1 MAKLKRSGK
10 FYRKNEAEVMES
22 LGLKPTINSGSTW
35 IEKEDGQSDE
45 IICQLKS
52 TDAQSIRIVKKDIDT
67 LIYNSL
73 VVHKL
78 PVFAIQFLS
87 TNEVFLLVRPEDIKE
102 VSDSLNKAPI
112 DNQSIKSPTQFLG
125 LDSGD
130 DRPLKA
136 GNNDS
141 DIIDIS
147 DNVDVPQKRIIK
159 SGSSARKEL
168 EKERESKYKK
178 KIKKAT

>member
-35 IEKEDGQSDE
+35 IEKEDGQSED

-67 LIYNSL
+67 LIYNSM

-87 TNEVFLLVRPEDIKE
+87 TNEVFLLIRPEDIIQ
-102 VSDSLNKAPI
+102 VSQSLSGERAGNDLNKSST
-112 DNQSIKSPTQFLG
+112 NFLG
-125 LDSGD
+125 IE
-130 DRPLKA
+130 DRPERPLRA
-136 GNNDS
+136 DEIN
-141 DIIDIS
+141 
-147 DNVDVPQKRIIK
+147 PPKRIIK
-159 SGSSARKEL
+159 SGGSTRKVL
-168 EKERESKYKK
+168 EKERENKYKRK
-178 KIKKAT
+178 VRKAT

>member
-112 DNQSIKSPTQFLG
+112 DNQSIKSPSDFLG
-125 LDSGD
+125 LSYGPNKGHREEAVDLVNMDSE
-130 DRPLKA
+130 L
-136 GNNDS
+136 
-141 DIIDIS
+141 
-147 DNVDVPQKRIIK
+147 DVPKRIIK

-168 EKERESKYKK
+168 EKERENKYKK

>member
-22 LGLKPTINSGSTW
+22 LGLKPTKNSGSGW
-35 IEKEDGQSDE
+35 IEKEDGQSEE

-52 TDAQSIRIVKKDIDT
+52 TDAQSIRINKADIDT

-87 TNEVFLLVRPEDIKE
+87 TNEVFLLVRPEDISE
-102 VSDSLNKAPI
+102 VSQSLKR
-112 DNQSIKSPTQFLG
+112 
-125 LDSGD
+125 
-130 DRPLKA
+130 DRPMKSSTNYLGIDSRPTGPLRA
-136 GNNDS
+136 GVNNIGNS
-141 DIIDIS
+141 DELVDLS
-147 DNVDVPQKRIIK
+147 NNNNVPKRIIK
-159 SGSSARKEL
+159 SGGSTRKVL
-168 EKERESKYKK
+168 EKERENKYKK
-178 KIKKAT
+178 KVRKAT

>member
-35 IEKEDGQSDE
+35 IEKEDGQSED

-67 LIYNSL
+67 LIYNSM

-87 TNEVFLLVRPEDIKE
+87 TNEVFLLVRPEDIIE
-102 VSDSLNKAPI
+102 VSQSLKGDKPM
-112 DNQSIKSPTQFLG
+112 KSSTDFLG
-125 LDSGD
+125 IDSRPTGPLRAD
-130 DRPLKA
+130 D
-136 GNNDS
+136 NIISDMDES
-141 DIIDIS
+141 DIID
-147 DNVDVPQKRIIK
+147 VPKRIIK
-159 SGSSARKEL
+159 SGGSARKVL
-168 EKERESKYKK
+168 EKERENKYKK
-178 KIKKAT
+178 KVRKAT